1 MSDKATQAEPTRSR
15 PADRNGRELDEH
27 GLPLSG
33 PERKRKLEELGKPD
47 PNVEPSAWTAGVTT
61 EAKDG

>member
-15 PADRNGRELDEH
+15 PTDQNGRELDEH

-33 PERKRKLEELGKPD
+33 PARRRRLEGLGKPD
-47 PNVEPSAWTAGVTT
+47 PNVEPGAWTATVTT